1 MSLRYK
7 FSKARSLLKA
17 LSADERAKL
26 RQICEDIRLSQ
37 EILLKN
43 ALPAM
48 QQCLHNCE
56 GLCCRNAQVDDIIG
70 LMDLVYI
77 LTLTPELE
85 ETMTLR
91 VVNEKPF
98 YSADCMFLKGDSGPC
113 IFASAVRPEVCI
125 TTFCSGDRD
134 IQKEIRAIKRQF
146 FRLNCFFWGRKPR
159 AVSKAL
165 KSMFKAGGNQSR
177 DPLVDDQPHRRINIQ
192 RKAPNAKND

>member
-7 FSKARSLLKA
+7 LGKARKLLAA
-17 LSADERAKL
+17 LSADEHAKL
-26 RQICEDIRLSQ
+26 RTICKNIRQSQ

-77 LTLTPELE
+77 LTLTPAFE
-85 ETMTLR
+85 ESMTRR
-91 VVNEKPF
+91 VANEKPF
-98 YSADCMFLKGDSGPC
+98 YSSDCMFLKGDGGPC

-125 TTFCSGDRD
+125 TTFCSGDRG
-134 IQKEIRAIKRQF
+134 IQKEIKDVKRQF
-146 FRLNCFFWGRKPR
+146 LRLNWYFLCRKPR
-159 AVSKAL
+159 AVYKAL
-165 KSMFKAGGNQSR
+165 KSMFKSNGNRGRGPFST
-177 DPLVDDQPHRRINIQ
+177 DQANRRL
-192 RKAPNAKND
+192 KNERGTYREQKD